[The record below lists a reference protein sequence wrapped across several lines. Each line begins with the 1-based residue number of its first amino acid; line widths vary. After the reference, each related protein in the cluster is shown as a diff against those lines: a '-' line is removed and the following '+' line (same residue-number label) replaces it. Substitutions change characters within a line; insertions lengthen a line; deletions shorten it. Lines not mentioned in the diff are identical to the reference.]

1 MSYKRIDPQD
11 IIVGHGS
18 VVVPMGNNP
27 GGACADGVEYDT
39 FTIDKS
45 GTDEQIRRYKQIANL
60 ILKDPLHE
68 DLPLGTSMNVILF
81 NRKYFKG
88 SIHPASFE
96 VNTYKVDTTTE
107 FVQHSEGGRVFKT
120 DPRVGSPNLYLYPDI
135 GLALTSTTV
144 TNVFAASEEI
154 SNYSQIFIRARNS
167 EFNYSMNPSFLG
179 MEGDLRFTSFID
191 NPKTYITTIGLYN
204 DEGDLLAVSK
214 TEKPIEKDFNNEAF
228 FTLQLKY

>member
-1 MSYKRIDPQD
+1 MSYKKINPQD

-18 VVVPMGNNP
+18 VVVPMGNDP
-27 GGACADGVEYDT
+27 GGACTNGVEYDT
-39 FTIDKS
+39 FTINKS

-60 ILKDPLHE
+60 ILKSPLHE
-68 DLPLGTSMNVILF
+68 NLPLGTSMNVILF

-107 FVQHSEGGRVFKT
+107 FVGHCEGGRVFMT

-154 SNYSQIFIRARNS
+154 SNYSQIFIRARNT
-167 EFNYSMNPSFLG
+167 EFNYSMNPSFSG
-179 MEGDLRFTSFID
+179 VDGEVRFLSFID
-191 NPKTYITTIGLYN
+191 DPKTYITAIGLYN

-214 TEKPIEKDFNNEAF
+214 PEKPIKKDFNSETL